1 MKNFFSIALGIM
13 ILACNN
19 QAGGNGLAND
29 STNAVNKKNE
39 AHIPG
44 SSDGNCGNNLL
55 FQKGAEIHTS
65 SYDGQGKET
74 AKQVSTVKKVF
85 QEAGMTVSELEMKN
99 MDENGANEKTVNA
112 IYKCDG
118 KLLYVDL
125 SGFLPGGKQNSDIK
139 TSGLQF
145 PFKVSVGETLPDAD
159 YSITMTS
166 GDKTR
171 KITSHIKGRKVEA
184 KETVTT
190 PAGSFE
196 CYRISSVIET
206 DTEIPGMDEQ
216 SKKVME
222 EMKKKMGKNKMTFWY
237 APDVTIMKMEF
248 YMGDKLITR
257 SEVTF
262 VKK

>member
-19 QAGGNGLAND
+19 QAGSNGLAND

-39 AHIPG
+39 DHVSG
-44 SSDGNCGNNLL
+44 SSGGNCSNNLL
-55 FQKGAEIHTS
+55 FQEGAEIYTS
-65 SYDGQGKET
+65 SYDGLGKET

-99 MDENGANEKTVNA
+99 TDENGANEKTINA

-125 SGFLPGGKQNSDIK
+125 SSFLPDGKQNSDIK

-159 YSITMTS
+159 YSITMKS

-171 KITSHIKGRKVEA
+171 KITSHIKERKVEA

-206 DTEIPGMDEQ
+206 ETEIPGMDEK
-216 SKKVME
+216 SKMIME

-257 SEVTF
+257 SEVTS